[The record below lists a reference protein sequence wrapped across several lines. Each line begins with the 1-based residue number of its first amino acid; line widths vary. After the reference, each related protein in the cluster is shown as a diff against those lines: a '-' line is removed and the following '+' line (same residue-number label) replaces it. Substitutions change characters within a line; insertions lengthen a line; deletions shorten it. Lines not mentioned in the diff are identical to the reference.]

1 MDNKTKK
8 PLGSRLMSAVPAV
21 SLICGLLAALIRIMQ
36 GKAEGAAENSLASF
50 LPFIVLAVSAIFMV
64 IALALGNK
72 RLWLKESG
80 EFLKIKQMIP
90 PAMSLLAGLLIIADY
105 GVLLYRAMTANS
117 AEQIQPVFLVI
128 AILGV
133 LSGVFFI
140 FNAYM
145 FYVGHSK
152 FRKISFLA
160 VIPSVWI
167 IILLSVTFMKLS
179 TIANISA
186 YYYDIVAYC
195 AMLVFLFSYAKAV
208 ASMGKPKILFVSG
221 ALFTSCALA
230 ATLPRIFMWEFLTL
244 TAEDVAFSPLMVF
257 AVLALALFAEESLGT
272 MLNYDADAPVA
283 AKEQANKDSDGETA
297 SEQAV
302 DNVTEGVSENIEE

>member
-1 MDNKTKK
+1 MIILISVIFILFLIWTYNMSKGNFDNIDNKVY
-8 PLGSRLMSAVPAV
+8 S
-21 SLICGLLAALIRIMQ
+21 
-36 GKAEGAAENSLASF
+36 
-50 LPFIVLAVSAIFMV
+50 VLKFNN
-64 IALALGNK
+64 LFTY
-72 RLWLKESG
+72 
-80 EFLKIKQMIP
+80 FLK
-90 PAMSLLAGLLIIADY
+90 
-105 GVLLYRAMTANS
+105 
-117 AEQIQPVFLVI
+117 
-128 AILGV
+128 
-133 LSGVFFI
+133 FI
-140 FNAYM
+140 TSFA
-145 FYVGHSK
+145 STK
-152 FRKISFLA
+152 F
-160 VIPSVWI
+160 WI